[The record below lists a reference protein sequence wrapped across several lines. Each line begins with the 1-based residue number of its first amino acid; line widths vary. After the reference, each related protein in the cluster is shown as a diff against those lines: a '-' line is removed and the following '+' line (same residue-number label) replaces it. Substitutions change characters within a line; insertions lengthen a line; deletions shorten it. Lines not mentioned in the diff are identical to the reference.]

1 MGGSN
6 ILITGANGQL
16 GRALSEI
23 YPKAVKTDA
32 TELDI
37 TNTEAL
43 KNFNWGGIET
53 IINAA
58 AYTNVDGAETADG
71 QKAAWAVNDKAVGNL
86 ADIAN
91 QKDLTLVHISTDY
104 VFDGTKEIHTEN
116 EPVRPLGVYGKTKAA
131 GDKRAAEAAKHY
143 IVRSSWVIG
152 DGANFAR
159 AILTAAKTRS
169 ELKVV
174 ADQFGRPTFTAE
186 MARIIDFLLR
196 TKVPYG
202 TYNGSNG
209 GDIVNWADFAR
220 AILQEAVSQ
229 TKVTDTTAAEY
240 FAGKVSSERPVHS
253 AFDLSKLEALGYKSR
268 DWHEDLREYIKKELR
283 MENGE

>member
-174 ADQFGRPTFTAE
+174 ADQFGRPTFTTE
-186 MARIIDFLLR
+186 LARTIDYLL
-196 TKVPYG
+196 KNELPYG
-202 TYNGSNG
+202 TYNASNG
-209 GDIVNWADFAR
+209 GDTVTWADFAR
-220 AILQEAVSQ
+220 AILTEASSKTRVI
-229 TKVTDTTAAEY
+229 DTTAEEY
-240 FAGKVSSERPVHS
+240 FAGKVASQRPKYSS
-253 AFDLSKLEALGYKSR
+253 FDLSKLESVGYKPK
-268 DWHEDLREYIKKELR
+268 DWREDLKDYIAKEL
-283 MENGE
+283 NS